1 MKRVKI
7 KKMRKNNKKKSLF
20 QFTKHAT
27 SDPRFRRNI
36 SKSLAAKTMEK
47 MFTAMVK
54 KAEETCASTSSP
66 TRWEPTTNPPP
77 LRSKLLNGM
86 KN

>member
-54 KAEETCASTSSP
+54 KE
-66 TRWEPTTNPPP
+66 
-77 LRSKLLNGM
+77 
-86 KN
+86 